1 MLTGGE
7 GERGFLIK
15 VLKSLFSSAILS
27 ALARNGAQASTSAV
41 RGCLE
46 TDWLRT
52 AACDGHT
59 VPLLSQGLLVT
70 AIHSVAVG
78 ASSPSFIN

>member
-1 MLTGGE
+1 MQSCNTEPQTLAGGE

-27 ALARNGAQASTSAV
+27 ALARNGTQASTTSV

-46 TDWLRT
+46 TNWLKT
-52 AACDGHT
+52 AACYGHT
-59 VPLLSQGLLVT
+59 VP
-70 AIHSVAVG
+70 
-78 ASSPSFIN
+78 NC